1 MVLHSMKNGKVFRTL
16 ILLFISGRH
25 LEAFSDDEIEDE
37 KLFIIPSYSLK
48 HEGRG
53 DGHCY

>member
-1 MVLHSMKNGKVFRTL
+1 MKNGKVFRTL